1 VTPAATI
8 TASAADRRV
17 CTACSLLCD
26 DVAARGGLLVGACAT
41 GQAAWEAAQAADREP
56 EARIDGLAA
65 TRITA
70 LDVAAD
76 RITAARRVLVTGLG
90 GLPVDAIAAACD
102 LAEAVGAAIDAG
114 DPECSSI
121 AGPTIARVG
130 SITAA
135 WEELRDRADLVVF
148 WFCDPVATHPRF
160 LERFVTPPPTTGL
173 RRTIAIGPTGVMSA
187 GATHDHVPLAIGS
200 ALPAARMLEALF
212 AGSRPPGQAALV
224 TLLEP
229 LRRAIAGATCTALV
243 TTPGDTTGLDGWSV
257 ASLVRSLA
265 LRQPAFEIPLAGA
278 RNTAAAAAVCTWRYG
293 AAGAIGRA
301 DRRGASF
308 LPAEADAARLIAR
321 GEVDCVVVVGDA
333 SSAVEAALTA
343 RDDATAVVR
352 VSPASPADRGVHVRC
367 TDPLRMPQ
375 GAMLR
380 GDGRWMPLSSEQL
393 PPTPGDAD
401 AVVRGLL
408 ERLARVGRTGAARDG
423 GPSHGSAAGALPG
436 AAT

>member
-1 VTPAATI
+1 MTPAATN

-26 DVAARGGLLVGACAT
+26 DVAAPAALLVGGCAT
-41 GQAAWEAAQAADREP
+41 GQAAWEAAQAAEREP

-65 TRITA
+65 TRTAA

-76 RITAARRVLVTGLG
+76 RIGAARRVLVTGLG
-90 GLPVDAIAAACD
+90 GLPIDAIAAACD

-114 DPECSSI
+114 DPECSST

-160 LERFVTPPPTTGL
+160 LERFVAPPPTTGL
-173 RRTIAIGPTGVMSA
+173 RRTIAIGPTGVMPS

-200 ALPAARMLEALF
+200 ALPAARMLEALL

-229 LRRAIAGATCTALV
+229 LRRALAGAACTALV
-243 TTPGDTTGLDGWSV
+243 TAPGDTTGLDGWSV

-265 LRQPAFEIPLAGA
+265 LRQPAFEIPLTGA
-278 RNTAAAAAVCTWRYG
+278 RNTAAATAVCTWRYG

-301 DRRGASF
+301 DRHGAPF
-308 LPAEADAARLIAR
+308 LPAETDAARLIAR
-321 GEVDCVVVVGDA
+321 GEVDCVVVVGGA
-333 SSAVEAALTA
+333 SAAVETALTA
-343 RDDATAVVR
+343 RQDATAVVR
-352 VSPASPADRGVHVRC
+352 VSPACPAGRGVHVRC
-367 TDPLRMPQ
+367 TDPLRVPR

-380 GDGRWMPLSSEQL
+380 GDGRWVPLSSADP
-393 PPTPGDAD
+393 PPTPGDAG
-401 AVVRGLL
+401 AVVNGLL
-408 ERLARVGRTGAARDG
+408 ERLAKVGRTNAARDG
-423 GPSHGSAAGALPG
+423 GPSRGGAAGVLPG